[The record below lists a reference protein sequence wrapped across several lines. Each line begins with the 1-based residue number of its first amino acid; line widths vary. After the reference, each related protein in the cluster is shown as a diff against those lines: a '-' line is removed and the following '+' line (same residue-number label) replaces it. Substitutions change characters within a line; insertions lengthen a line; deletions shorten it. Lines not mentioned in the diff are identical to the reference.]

1 MWRRTLLVLLFV
13 SVLLTPSRRD
23 LFVGD
28 ETKYGQV
35 VREMRTTGAFFLP
48 TLNGTPFTHKPPL
61 HFWLV
66 DLLTFPFGAY
76 STWAF
81 VLPSLLAF
89 VFLLWL
95 LTRMRDWLAAFV
107 CGTSLMVWGSA
118 QTARM
123 DVGFTAFLTLGCWW
137 MYRFF
142 EARTSRPQSA
152 GVSPGDDGDRAR
164 RPITADETSALL
176 FATIA
181 IAIATLIK
189 GPMAP
194 VIALILFA
202 LECWRRR
209 GVPRANYLPALA
221 ALIVIPLLW
230 LIPALIVGGNAYAH
244 DVIVK
249 QTVGR
254 AFSTWVHKAPPWYYL
269 LHAPADLFPWFFA
282 AVAAIAIAWKRNDP
296 LDRFCISWIIAVL
309 LPYSLMSSKLDV
321 YMMAMIP
328 PVAILIAGHES
339 VSANRIALGLLAIAG
354 IGGWFFVPPQYDTPA
369 VRGLLIVL
377 ALASIIGAIVGTR
390 VAVGATMLV
399 TYLYIAVAL
408 TPMAN
413 DLATTR
419 PLITALAKQQVPAQ
433 EIALYSCPQLWSRDM
448 PRELERVRYVAPED
462 FAHIRPLVVAVARK
476 NAKDIAPA
484 LNGYRV
490 VDSVQMIGK
499 PFDVYRR

>member
-1 MWRRTLLVLLFV
+1 MWRRALLVLLFL
-13 SVLLTPSRRD
+13 STLLTPSRRE

-35 VREMRTTGAFFLP
+35 VREMRTNGAFFLP

-66 DLLTFPFGAY
+66 DLLTFPLGLY
-76 STWAF
+76 SMWAF
-81 VLPSLLAF
+81 VIPSLAAF
-89 VFLLWL
+89 ALLLWL

-107 CGTSLMVWGSA
+107 CGTSLMMWGSA

-123 DVGFTAFLTLGCWW
+123 DVGFTAFLTLGCW
-137 MYRFF
+137 MLFRFL
-142 EARTSRPQSA
+142 QH
-152 GVSPGDDGDRAR
+152 DDR
-164 RPITADETSALL
+164 RSLL
-176 FATIA
+176 YAAVA

-194 VIALILFA
+194 VVALVLFG

-209 GVPRANYLPALA
+209 GVPRANYFPALA

-230 LIPALIVGGNAYAH
+230 LIPALLLGGNAYAH

-282 AVAAIAIAWKRNDP
+282 AVAAIAVAWKRNDP
-296 LDRFCISWIIAVL
+296 LDRFCVSWIIAVL

-339 VSANRIALGLLAIAG
+339 IIANRLTLALLAIAG
-354 IGGWFFVPPQYDTPA
+354 VAGFFLTPAPFDTPA

-377 ALASIIGAIVGTR
+377 TVASIIAAIIGTR

-399 TYLYIAVAL
+399 TYLYIAIML

-419 PLITALAKQQVPAQ
+419 PLIAALSRQHVPAQ

-448 PRELERVRYVAPED
+448 PRELEQVRYAAPED
-462 FAHIRPLVVAVARK
+462 FAHLRPLVIATARK
-476 NAKDIAPA
+476 NAKDITPA
-484 LNGYRV
+484 LTGYRV

>member
-1 MWRRTLLVLLFV
+1 M
-13 SVLLTPSRRD
+13 
-23 LFVGD
+23 GD

-48 TLNGTPFTHKPPL
+48 TLNGAPFTHKPPL

-66 DLLTFPFGAY
+66 DLLTFPLGRY
-76 STWAF
+76 SMWAF
-81 VLPSLLAF
+81 VIPSLLAF
-89 VFLLWL
+89 AFLLWL

-123 DVGFTAFLTLGCWW
+123 DVGFTAFLALGCWLLF
-137 MYRFF
+137 RFF
-142 EARTSRPQSA
+142 GARTSRPQAA
-152 GVSPGDDGDRAR
+152 GVSPGDDGDRAG
-164 RPITADETSALL
+164 RPIAADGTSALL
-176 FATIA
+176 FAGLA

-194 VIALILFA
+194 VIALVLFA
-202 LECWRRR
+202 LECVRRR

-221 ALIVIPLLW
+221 AMIVIPLLW
-230 LIPALIVGGNAYAH
+230 FIPAILLGGSAYAH

-269 LHAPADLFPWFFA
+269 LHAPADLFPWFFV
-282 AVAAIAIAWKRNDP
+282 AVAAIVAAWKRSDP
-296 LDRFCISWIIAVL
+296 LDRFCINWIIAVL

-339 VSANRIALGLLAIAG
+339 PIANRLTLALLAIAG
-354 IGGWFFVPPQYDTPA
+354 IAGWFFVPAPYATPA
-369 VRGLLIVL
+369 VHGLLIVL
-377 ALASIIGAIVGTR
+377 VIASIIGTFVGTR
-390 VAVGATMLV
+390 VAVGAAMLV
-399 TYLYIAVAL
+399 TYAYAAVML
-408 TPMAN
+408 IPMVN
-413 DLATTR
+413 DIATTR
-419 PLITALAKQQVPAQ
+419 PLIAALSKQHVPPQ

-448 PRELERVRYVAPED
+448 PRELEQVRYAAPED
-462 FAHIRPLVVAVARK
+462 FAHIHPLVIATARK
-476 NAKDIAPA
+476 NAKEIAPA

-490 VDSVQMIGK
+490 VDTVQMIGK

>member
-13 SVLLTPSRRD
+13 SVLFTPSRRD

-35 VREMRTTGAFFLP
+35 VREMRTSGAFFLP

-66 DLLTFPFGAY
+66 DLLTFPLGTY
-76 STWAF
+76 SMWAF

-89 VFLLWL
+89 AFLLWL

-123 DVGFTAFLTLGCWW
+123 DVGFTAFLTLGAWLLF
-137 MYRFF
+137 RFF
-142 EARTSRPQSA
+142 ER
-152 GVSPGDDGDRAR
+152 DDR
-164 RPITADETSALL
+164 RALL
-176 FATIA
+176 WSGVA
-181 IAIATLIK
+181 IAIATMIK

-194 VIALILFA
+194 VIALILFG
-202 LECWRRR
+202 LECWRRHR
-209 GVPRANYLPALA
+209 VPRANYFPALA
-221 ALIVIPLLW
+221 AMIVIPLLW
-230 LIPALIVGGNAYAH
+230 LIPALLLGGDSYAH

-282 AVAAIAIAWKRNDP
+282 AVAAIAVAWKRNDP

-328 PVAILIAGHES
+328 PVAILIAGYES
-339 VSANRIALGLLAIAG
+339 VIANRIALALLAVAGIAG
-354 IGGWFFVPPQYDTPA
+354 WVFVPTPYDTPA

-377 ALASIIGAIVGTR
+377 AIASTIGAIVGTR
-390 VAVGATMLV
+390 VAVGATLLL
-399 TYLYIAVAL
+399 TYLYIAVML

-419 PLITALAKQQVPAQ
+419 PLIAALSKQQVPAQ
-433 EIALYSCPQLWSRDM
+433 EIALYSCPQLWARDM
-448 PRELERVRYVAPED
+448 PRELERVHYVAPED
-462 FAHIRPLVVAVARK
+462 FAHIHPLVIAVARK

-490 VDSVQMIGK
+490 VDTVQMIGK
-499 PFDVYRR
+499 SFDVYRR

>member
-1 MWRRTLLVLLFV
+1 M
-13 SVLLTPSRRD
+13 
-23 LFVGD
+23 GD

-48 TLNGTPFTHKPPL
+48 TLNGEPFTHKPPL
-61 HFWLV
+61 HFWLI
-66 DLLTFPFGAY
+66 DLLTFPLGRYSMWAY
-76 STWAF
+76 

-89 VFLLWL
+89 AFLLWL
-95 LTRMRDWLAAFV
+95 LARMRGWLAAFV

-123 DVGFTAFLTLGCWW
+123 DVGFTAFLTLGCW
-137 MYRFF
+137 MLFRFF
-142 EARTSRPQSA
+142 R
-152 GVSPGDDGDRAR
+152 DDDRR
-164 RPITADETSALL
+164 ALL
-176 FATIA
+176 WSGVAL
-181 IAIATLIK
+181 AIATLIK

-209 GVPRANYLPALA
+209 AVPRANYLPALA
-221 ALIVIPLLW
+221 AMIVIPLLW
-230 LIPALIVGGNAYAH
+230 FVPAILLGGSAYAH

-269 LHAPADLFPWFFA
+269 LHAPADLFPWFFV
-282 AVAAIAIAWKRNDP
+282 AVAAIVAAWKRSSP
-296 LDRFCISWIIAVL
+296 LDRFSINWIIAVL

-328 PVAILIAGHES
+328 PVALLIAAHES
-339 VSANRIALGLLAIAG
+339 VIANRLTLALLIAIGFAGYWLVPAPYRNTNVLGVLMMCIIAGCVGMFFGTRLAVGIAALAI
-354 IGGWFFVPPQYDTPA
+354 
-369 VRGLLIVL
+369 
-377 ALASIIGAIVGTR
+377 
-390 VAVGATMLV
+390 
-399 TYLYIAVAL
+399 YIDAAAAL
-408 TPMAN
+408 TPMIN
-413 DLATTR
+413 TIATTR
-419 PLITALAKQQVPAQ
+419 PLIASLAKQHVPPQ

-448 PRELERVRYVAPED
+448 PRELEQVRYVAPAD
-462 FAHIRPLVVAVARK
+462 FAHIHPLVIATARK
-476 NAKDIAPA
+476 NAKEIAPA

-490 VDSVQMIGK
+490 VDTVQMIGK

>member
-1 MWRRTLLVLLFV
+1 LSIWRRTLLILVFF
-13 SVLLTPSRRD
+13 SALLTPGRRE
-23 LFVGD
+23 LIVGD

-48 TLNGTPFTHKPPL
+48 TLNGAPFTHKPPL

-66 DLLTFPFGAY
+66 DLLTFPLGRY
-76 STWAF
+76 SMWAF
-81 VLPSLLAF
+81 VIPSLLAF
-89 VFLLWL
+89 AFLLWL

-123 DVGFTAFLTLGCWW
+123 DVGFTALLALGCW
-137 MYRFF
+137 MLFRFF
-142 EARTSRPQSA
+142 EN
-152 GVSPGDDGDRAR
+152 DDR
-164 RPITADETSALL
+164 RALL
-176 FATIA
+176 FAALA

-194 VIALILFA
+194 VIALVLFA
-202 LECWRRR
+202 LECVRRR

-221 ALIVIPLLW
+221 AMIVIPLLW
-230 LIPALIVGGNAYAH
+230 FIPAILLGGSAYAH

-269 LHAPADLFPWFFA
+269 LHAPADLFPWFFV
-282 AVAAIAIAWKRNDP
+282 AVAAIVAAWKRNEP
-296 LDRFCISWIIAVL
+296 LDRFCINWIIAVL

-339 VSANRIALGLLAIAG
+339 PIANRLTLALLAITG
-354 IGGWFFVPPQYDTPA
+354 IASWFFVPAPYATPA

-377 ALASIIGAIVGTR
+377 VIASIIGTFIGTR
-390 VAVGATMLV
+390 VAVGAAILV
-399 TYLYIAVAL
+399 TYVYAAVML
-408 TPMAN
+408 IPMVN
-413 DLATTR
+413 EIATTR
-419 PLITALAKQQVPAQ
+419 PLIAALSKQHVPPQ

-448 PRELERVRYVAPED
+448 PRELEQVRYAAPED
-462 FAHIRPLVVAVARK
+462 FAHMRPLVIATARK
-476 NAKDIAPA
+476 NAKEIAPA

-490 VDSVQMIGK
+490 VDTVQMIGK

>member
-13 SVLLTPSRRD
+13 SVLFTPSRRD

-35 VREMRTTGAFFLP
+35 VREMRTSGAFFLP

-66 DLLTFPFGAY
+66 DLLTFPLGTY

-89 VFLLWL
+89 AFLLWL

-107 CGTSLMVWGSA
+107 CGTSLMMWGSA

-123 DVGFTAFLTLGCWW
+123 DVGFTAFLTLGCWLLF
-137 MYRFF
+137 RFF
-142 EARTSRPQSA
+142 ESHAPLPAHGERVPKAGEGSRMLLWS
-152 GVSPGDDGDRAR
+152 GV
-164 RPITADETSALL
+164 
-176 FATIA
+176 A

-194 VIALILFA
+194 VIALILFG

-209 GVPRANYLPALA
+209 GVPRANYFPALA
-221 ALIVIPLLW
+221 AMIVIPLLW
-230 LIPALIVGGNAYAH
+230 LIPALLLGGDSYAH

-269 LHAPADLFPWFFA
+269 RNAPADLFPWFFA
-282 AVAAIAIAWKRNDP
+282 AVAALVVAWRRNDP
-296 LDRFCISWIIAVL
+296 LDRFCINWIIAVL

-328 PVAILIAGHES
+328 PVAILIAAHES
-339 VSANRIALGLLAIAG
+339 VIANRIALGLLAVAG
-354 IGGWFFVPPQYDTPA
+354 IAGWFFVPPQYDTTA

-377 ALASIIGAIVGTR
+377 AIASIIGTIVGTR
-390 VAVGATMLV
+390 VAVGATLLV
-399 TYLYIAVAL
+399 TYLYIAIAL

-419 PLITALAKQQVPAQ
+419 PLIAALSKQQVPAQ
-433 EIALYSCPQLWSRDM
+433 EIALYSCPQLWARDM
-448 PRELERVRYVAPED
+448 PRELERVHYVAPED
-462 FAHIRPLVVAVARK
+462 FAHIRPLVIAVARK

-490 VDSVQMIGK
+490 VDTVEMIGK
-499 PFDVYRR
+499 RFDVYRR

>member
-1 MWRRTLLVLLFV
+1 MARRTLLVLLFI
-13 SVLLTPSRRD
+13 SVLLTPFRRE
-23 LFVGD
+23 LIVGD
-28 ETKYGQV
+28 ETKYGEV

-66 DLLTFPFGAY
+66 DLLTFPLGTY

-81 VLPSLLAF
+81 VIPSLLAF
-89 VFLLWL
+89 AFLLWL

-123 DVGFTAFLTLGCWW
+123 DVGFTLFLALGCW
-137 MYRFF
+137 MLFRFF
-142 EARTSRPQSA
+142 EDDDRRALALA
-152 GVSPGDDGDRAR
+152 G
-164 RPITADETSALL
+164 L
-176 FATIA
+176 A

-194 VIALILFA
+194 VIALVLFA

-209 GVPRANYLPALA
+209 RVPRANYLPALA
-221 ALIVIPLLW
+221 ALILIPLLW
-230 LIPALIVGGNAYAH
+230 LVPAILLGGNSYAH

-254 AFSTWVHKAPPWYYL
+254 AFSTWVHKEGPWFYL
-269 LHAPADLFPWFFA
+269 VHSPLDLFPWFC
-282 AVAAIAIAWKRNDP
+282 AAIAAIVAAWKKNDP
-296 LDRFCISWIIAVL
+296 LDRFCISWILAVL

-328 PVAILIAGHES
+328 PVAILVAGYES
-339 VSANRIALGLLAIAG
+339 RLANRIMLALLAILGVAG
-354 IGGWFFVPPQYDTPA
+354 LFRVPAPYDIA
-369 VRGLLIVL
+369 VVRWLLIVMI
-377 ALASIIGAIVGTR
+377 AASIIGAIIGTR
-390 VAVGATMLV
+390 IAVGAAMLV
-399 TYLYIAVAL
+399 IYIYAAIAI
-408 TPMAN
+408 TPLAN
-413 DLATTR
+413 EQATTR
-419 PLITALAKQQVPAQ
+419 PLIAALSRQRVAPQ

-448 PRELERVRYVAPED
+448 PRELEHVQYVAPED
-462 FAHIRPLVVAVARK
+462 FAKIRPLVIATARK
-476 NAKDIAPA
+476 NAKEIAPA
-484 LNGYRV
+484 LAGYRV

-499 PFDVYRR
+499 MFDVYRR

>member
-1 MWRRTLLVLLFV
+1 
-13 SVLLTPSRRD
+13 
-23 LFVGD
+23 
-28 ETKYGQV
+28 
-35 VREMRTTGAFFLP
+35 
-48 TLNGTPFTHKPPL
+48 
-61 HFWLV
+61 
-66 DLLTFPFGAY
+66 
-76 STWAF
+76 
-81 VLPSLLAF
+81 
-89 VFLLWL
+89 
-95 LTRMRDWLAAFV
+95 MRDWLAAFV

-123 DVGFTAFLTLGCWW
+123 DVGFTAFLTLGCWLLF
-137 MYRFF
+137 RFF
-142 EARTSRPQSA
+142 DSTAPLPAHGERVPKA
-152 GVSPGDDGDRAR
+152 GEGR
-164 RPITADETSALL
+164 RHLL
-176 FATIA
+176 WSGVA
-181 IAIATLIK
+181 IAIATMIK

-194 VIALILFA
+194 VIALILFG

-209 GVPRANYLPALA
+209 RVPRANYFPALA
-221 ALIVIPLLW
+221 AMIVIPLLW
-230 LIPALIVGGNAYAH
+230 LIPALVLGGDSYAH

-282 AVAAIAIAWKRNDP
+282 AVVAIVIAWKRNDP

-328 PVAILIAGHES
+328 PVAILIAGYES
-339 VSANRIALGLLAIAG
+339 VIANRITLALLAVAG
-354 IGGWFFVPPQYDTPA
+354 IAGWFFVPAPYDTPA

-377 ALASIIGAIVGTR
+377 AIASIIGAIVGTR
-390 VAVGATMLV
+390 IAVGATLLV
-399 TYLYIAVAL
+399 SYLYIAIAL

-419 PLITALAKQQVPAQ
+419 PLIAALSKQHVPAQ
-433 EIALYSCPQLWSRDM
+433 EIALYACPQLWARDM
-448 PRELERVRYVAPED
+448 PRDLERVHYVAPED
-462 FAHIRPLVVAVARK
+462 FAHIHPLVIAVARK

-490 VDSVQMIGK
+490 VDTVQMIGK

>member
-1 MWRRTLLVLLFV
+1 
-13 SVLLTPSRRD
+13 
-23 LFVGD
+23 
-28 ETKYGQV
+28 
-35 VREMRTTGAFFLP
+35 
-48 TLNGTPFTHKPPL
+48 
-61 HFWLV
+61 
-66 DLLTFPFGAY
+66 
-76 STWAF
+76 
-81 VLPSLLAF
+81 
-89 VFLLWL
+89 
-95 LTRMRDWLAAFV
+95 
-107 CGTSLMVWGSA
+107 MVWGSA

-123 DVGFTAFLTLGCWW
+123 DVGFTAFLMLGCWLLF
-137 MYRFF
+137 RFF
-142 EARTSRPQSA
+142 EDRDRRALFWSA
-152 GVSPGDDGDRAR
+152 
-164 RPITADETSALL
+164 
-176 FATIA
+176 IA

-230 LIPALIVGGNAYAH
+230 LIPALVLGGNAYAH

-282 AVAAIAIAWKRNDP
+282 AVAAIAVAWKRNDP

-339 VSANRIALGLLAIAG
+339 VIANRIALGLLAIAG
-354 IGGWFFVPPQYDTPA
+354 IAGWFFVPPQYDTPA

-377 ALASIIGAIVGTR
+377 AIASIVGAIVGTR

-408 TPMAN
+408 TPAAN

-419 PLITALAKQQVPAQ
+419 PLIAALAKQHVAAQ

-448 PRELERVRYVAPED
+448 PRDLERVRYVAPED

>member
-13 SVLLTPSRRD
+13 SVLFTPSRRD

-35 VREMRTTGAFFLP
+35 VREMRTSGAFFLP

-66 DLLTFPFGAY
+66 DLLTFPLGTY

-89 VFLLWL
+89 AFLLWL

-123 DVGFTAFLTLGCWW
+123 DVGFTAFLTLGCWLLF
-137 MYRFF
+137 RFF
-142 EARTSRPQSA
+142 ESDDRRALMWS
-152 GVSPGDDGDRAR
+152 GV
-164 RPITADETSALL
+164 
-176 FATIA
+176 A

-194 VIALILFA
+194 VIALILFG
-202 LECWRRR
+202 LECWRRHR
-209 GVPRANYLPALA
+209 VPRANYFPVLA
-221 ALIVIPLLW
+221 AMIVIPLLW
-230 LIPALIVGGNAYAH
+230 LIPALVLGGDSYAH

-282 AVAAIAIAWKRNDP
+282 AVAAIVIAWKRNDP

-309 LPYSLMSSKLDV
+309 MPYSLMSSKLDV

-328 PVAILIAGHES
+328 PVAILIAGAEGRW
-339 VSANRIALGLLAIAG
+339 VTIANRIALALLVCIGFTAPFAAPQYFRSVDAFGVAIMFIIAGVVGLFFGTREAVGLAVLAI
-354 IGGWFFVPPQYDTPA
+354 
-369 VRGLLIVL
+369 
-377 ALASIIGAIVGTR
+377 
-390 VAVGATMLV
+390 
-399 TYLYIAVAL
+399 YIDAAVAL
-408 TPMAN
+408 MPMAN
-413 DLATTR
+413 ELATTR
-419 PLITALAKQQVPAQ
+419 PLIAALSKQHVPAQ
-433 EIALYSCPQLWSRDM
+433 EIALYSCPQLWARDM

-462 FAHIRPLVVAVARK
+462 FAQIHPLVIAVARK

-490 VDSVQMIGK
+490 VDTVQMIGK

>member
-1 MWRRTLLVLLFV
+1 MWRRFLLILLFV
-13 SVLLTPSRRD
+13 SALLTPFRRE

-28 ETKYGQV
+28 ETKYGEV
-35 VREMRTTGAFFLP
+35 VREMRTSGAFFMP
-48 TLNGTPFTHKPPL
+48 TLNGMPFTHKPPL
-61 HFWLV
+61 HFWLI
-66 DLLTFPFGAY
+66 DLLTFPLGVY
-76 STWAF
+76 SMWAF
-81 VLPSLLAF
+81 VLPSLAAF
-89 VFLLWL
+89 AFLLWL

-123 DVGFTAFLTLGCWW
+123 DVGFTAFLALGCWLLFQ
-137 MYRFF
+137 FF
-142 EARTSRPQSA
+142 ER
-152 GVSPGDDGDRAR
+152 DDRRALMWSG
-164 RPITADETSALL
+164 ITL
-176 FATIA
+176 
-181 IAIATLIK
+181 AIATLIK

-194 VIALILFA
+194 VIALVLFA

-209 GVPRANYLPALA
+209 RVPRANYFPALA
-221 ALIVIPLLW
+221 ALIGIPLLW
-230 LIPALIVGGNAYAH
+230 LVPALILGGNAYAH

-254 AFSTWVHKAPPWYYL
+254 AFATWVHKAPPWYYL
-269 LHAPADLFPWFFA
+269 RQAPLDLFPWFFI
-282 AVAAIAIAWKRNDP
+282 AVAAIVIAWKRPHERNEP

-328 PVAILIAGHES
+328 PVAILIAGVENAI
-339 VSANRIALGLLAIAG
+339 ANRLTLALLAAAG
-354 IGGWFFVPPQYDTPA
+354 VAGCFLVPAPYDTPT
-369 VRGLLIVL
+369 VRGLLIVM
-377 ALASIIGAIVGTR
+377 AIASIIGAIIGTR
-390 VAVGATMLV
+390 VAVGVTMLV
-399 TYLYIAVAL
+399 IYIYAAIAL

-419 PLITALAKQQVPAQ
+419 PLIAALSRQHVPPQ

-448 PRELERVRYVAPED
+448 PRELEHVRYVAPED
-462 FAHIRPLVVAVARK
+462 FARIRPLVIATARK
-476 NAKDIAPA
+476 NAKEIAPA

-490 VDSVQMIGK
+490 VDTVQMIGK

>member
-1 MWRRTLLVLLFV
+1 MARRILLAVLFV
-13 SVLLTPSRRD
+13 TTLLTPWRRE
-23 LFVGD
+23 LLVGD

-35 VREMRTTGAFFLP
+35 IREMRTTGAFFLP

-61 HFWLV
+61 HFWAI
-66 DLLTFPFGAY
+66 DLLTFPLGRY
-76 STWAF
+76 SMWPY
-81 VLPSLLAF
+81 VIPSLLSFA
-89 VFLLWL
+89 FLLWL
-95 LTRMRDWLAAFV
+95 LHRNFGWMSAFV

-123 DVGFTAFLTLGCWW
+123 DVGFTAFLTLGAWLLF
-137 MYRFF
+137 RFF
-142 EARTSRPQSA
+142 R
-152 GVSPGDDGDRAR
+152 DGDARLLVRAG
-164 RPITADETSALL
+164 
-176 FATIA
+176 IA

-194 VIALILFA
+194 VIILVLFA

-221 ALIVIPLLW
+221 AMIVIPLLW
-230 LIPALIVGGNAYAH
+230 VVPAFVIGGSAYAH

-269 LHAPADLFPWFFA
+269 LHAPADLFPWFFLA
-282 AVAAIAIAWKRNDP
+282 AAGIWQAWKRGGE
-296 LDRFCISWIIAVL
+296 LDGYCINWILAVL

-328 PVAILIAGHES
+328 PAAILIALADGRAVS
-339 VSANRIALGLLAIAG
+339 VASRVTLAILLCAALAAPLIPAPYRSPGVYVVVAVIAAAAIAG
-354 IGGWFFVPPQYDTPA
+354 LYFGTREA
-369 VRGLLIVL
+369 VGLA
-377 ALASIIGAIVGTR
+377 ALAINVAA
-390 VAVGATMLV
+390 VAV
-399 TYLYIAVAL
+399 L

-419 PLITALAKQQVPAQ
+419 PLIASLTRQHVAASG
-433 EIALYSCPQLWSRDM
+433 IALYSCPQLWSRDM
-448 PRELERVRYVAPED
+448 PRELEGVHYVAPGD
-462 FAHIRPLVVAVARK
+462 LAQLQPVIIATARK
-476 NAKDIAPA
+476 NAPEIASA
-484 LNGYRV
+484 LRGYHV
-490 VDSVQMIGK
+490 VDTVQMIGK

>member
-1 MWRRTLLVLLFV
+1 MWRRFLLVLLFL
-13 SVLLTPSRRD
+13 SALLTPWRRE

-48 TLNGTPFTHKPPL
+48 TLNGAPFTHKPPL

-66 DLLTFPFGAY
+66 DLLTIPLGAY
-76 STWAF
+76 SLWAF
-81 VLPSLLAF
+81 VIPSLLAF
-89 VFLLWL
+89 AFLLWL

-123 DVGFTAFLTLGCWW
+123 DVGFTAFLVLAAW
-137 MYRFF
+137 MMFRFF
-142 EARTSRPQSA
+142 GA
-152 GVSPGDDGDRAR
+152 PGDENGDRAG
-164 RPITADETSALL
+164 RPATADETSALL
-176 FATIA
+176 FAGVA
-181 IAIATLIK
+181 IGIATLIK

-194 VIALILFA
+194 VIAIVLFA
-202 LECWRRR
+202 LECWRRHR
-209 GVPRANYLPALA
+209 VPRANYVPALA
-221 ALIVIPLLW
+221 AMIVIPLLW
-230 LIPALIVGGNAYAH
+230 FVPALILGGNAYAH
-244 DVIVK
+244 EVIVK

-254 AFSTWVHKAPPWYYL
+254 AFSTWVHKAPPWYYI
-269 LHAPADLFPWFFA
+269 LHAPADLFPWFFV
-282 AVAAIAIAWKRNDP
+282 AVVAIVAGWKRGNP
-296 LDRFCISWIIAVL
+296 LDRFCISWIAAVL

-339 VSANRIALGLLAIAG
+339 AIANRITLALLAVAG
-354 IGGWFFVPPQYDTPA
+354 VAGLFVVPAPYDTPA
-369 VRGLLIVL
+369 VCGLLIVL
-377 ALASIIGAIVGTR
+377 IVASIAGTIIGTR
-390 VAVGATMLV
+390 VAVGATMLLV
-399 TYLYIAVAL
+399 YIYAAVML

-419 PLITALAKQQVPAQ
+419 PMIAALARQHVDPRQ
-433 EIALYSCPQLWSRDM
+433 IALYSCPQLWSRDM
-448 PRELERVRYVAPED
+448 PRELEHVRYVASED
-462 FAHIRPLVVAVARK
+462 FAHIKPLVIATARK
-476 NAKDIAPA
+476 NARDIAPA
-484 LNGYRV
+484 LAGYRV